1 MAKCMVYTVYD
12 LIEFLKNKGAIRCTT
27 LSERKRIIEAITEL
41 GAFDMAHAIEY
52 LANNGEST
60 EYMHPAL
67 CSENTIAFFNDDGL
81 SVRDYVEY
89 KEAMN
94 AIYSEGIEDCCMT
107 ENDFEAKV
115 AEMLSIK
122 L

>member
-1 MAKCMVYTVYD
+1 MAKCMVYTAYD
-12 LIEFLKNKGAIRCTT
+12 LIEFLKDNGAIRCTT
-27 LSERKRIIEAITEL
+27 LSERKRFIYALDEL
-41 GAFDMAHAIEY
+41 GTFNMRHAIDY

-67 CSENTIAFFNDDGL
+67 SSENTIAFFTDDGL

-89 KEAMN
+89 KDAMD
-94 AIYSEGIEDCCMT
+94 AIYSEQIEDCCMT

-115 AEMLSIK
+115 VEMLSIK

>member
-1 MAKCMVYTVYD
+1 MAKCMLYTAYD

-27 LSERKRIIEAITEL
+27 LSERKRITCALDEL
-41 GAFDMAHAIEY
+41 GTFNMNHAIDY
-52 LANNGEST
+52 LANNGDST
-60 EYMHPAL
+60 EYMHPAVP
-67 CSENTIAFFNDDGL
+67 SENTIAFFNDDGL

-89 KEAMN
+89 KDAMD
-94 AIYSEGIEDCCMT
+94 AIYSEEIEDCRMT